1 VATAA
6 DESIPDRHP
15 DELVQELRGG
25 VHQPAKK
32 NKPHSVTQIKD
43 HREAKI

>member
-15 DELVQELRGG
+15 DELIKQLGSRI
-25 VHQPAKK
+25 HQSRKK
-32 NKPHSVTQIKD
+32 KK
-43 HREAKI
+43 KISISGPT